1 MSSIFNLLLKD
12 FLILKKVLWFPF
24 IYAFGMSVAFSDTY
38 AGALSASTIGVSY
51 MLMIQACARD
61 EKNKSELMLNSLPI
75 RRRDIVLAKYLSII
89 PYTIIGMLAYLLTQ
103 GIIYITG
110 IPITLSNLSLEV
122 ITGVYVTIIGMI
134 SIYFPIYFKLGYL
147 RSNIVATVLF
157 LGGFF
162 LTIALLRDGLGGV
175 YNPLNQDALSG
186 VGNWLQ
192 TQGDWQIASYLI
204 VIMLI
209 TLATSFF
216 LSLRFYAKREF

>member
-1 MSSIFNLLLKD
+1 MYKLLLKD
-12 FLILKKVLWFPF
+12 FLLLKKVLWFPF

-89 PYTIIGMLAYLLTQ
+89 PYAIIGILAYLLTQ
-103 GIIYITG
+103 GIIYVTG
-110 IPITLSNLSLEV
+110 FPITLSNLSFEV
-122 ITGVYVTIIGMI
+122 VFGVHIAIIGMI

-147 RSNIVATVLF
+147 RSNIVATILF

-162 LTIALLRDGLGGV
+162 LTIALIRNGLRGI
-175 YNPLNQDALSG
+175 YSPYTQNALNR
-186 VGNWLQ
+186 VGNWVQ
-192 TQGDWQIASYLI
+192 TQTDWQIISYLI
-204 VIMLI
+204 VLMLI